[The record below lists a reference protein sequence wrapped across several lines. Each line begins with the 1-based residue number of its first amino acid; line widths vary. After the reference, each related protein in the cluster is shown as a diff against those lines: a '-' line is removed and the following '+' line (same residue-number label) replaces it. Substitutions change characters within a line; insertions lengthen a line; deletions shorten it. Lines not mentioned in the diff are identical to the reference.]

1 MIKKLLALLLC
12 AAVLSLFVSCGEK
25 SNATLDEVLAEI
37 SPEDY
42 ASSDLGADGSDL
54 SSSDVSGEVTVT
66 VKDAVKTEYQKSG
79 SYTYSGTK
87 IAYSY
92 KYPQITLSGVN
103 VSEINDDIK
112 SYCQALIDVELS
124 AMNSGR
130 KIGMTD
136 MNYTACVKGEALSLL
151 ISSQFG
157 SEYTLYETVNINITT
172 GSELSKN
179 DILNAAGL
187 TSKDGDAKI
196 KAAAESKFTQVH
208 GTVSD
213 RSTDEMIDYE
223 KAKSATSLDYDS
235 DLQLYFAENG
245 SLKAIVRIYKLG
257 GNDYEYYEVS
267 VK

>member
-1 MIKKLLALLLC
+1 MIKKLLALFIS
-12 AAVLSLFVSCGEK
+12 AAILSLFASCGEK

-42 ASSDLGADGSDL
+42 ASSDLGSDE
-54 SSSDVSGEVTVT
+54 SDSGSSDMSDEVTVT
-66 VKDAVKTEYQKSG
+66 VKDAVKTEYEKSG
-79 SYTYSGTK
+79 SYTFGGKKTS
-87 IAYSY
+87 YSY

-103 VSEINDDIK
+103 VSEINDNIK
-112 SYCQALIDVELS
+112 NYCQALINVELS
-124 AMNSGR
+124 SMNSGR
-130 KIGMTD
+130 KLGMTN
-136 MNYTACVKGEALSLL
+136 MNYSACVKGEVLSLL
-151 ISSQFG
+151 ISSQYG

-172 GSELSKN
+172 GGELSKN

-187 TSKDGDAKI
+187 TSKDGDAKVR
-196 KAAAESKFTQVH
+196 AAAENKFVQVH

-213 RSTDEMIDYE
+213 RSADETIAYE

-245 SLKAIVRIYKLG
+245 SLKAIVRVYKLG
-257 GNDYEYYEVS
+257 GDEYEYYEVS